1 MSLSMF
7 SDDEFLKYMK
17 DVFLDEQINEY
28 SRELKIMRMLQYRY
42 EDEMSKKEK
51 MYNHIYQK

>member
-1 MSLSMF
+1 MF